1 MTAMEAARDSLRE
14 AVDDLISQEIHA
26 RREARIVDELATAE
40 TVEQGVPDEKQPRLE
55 TMRIY

>member
-14 AVDDLISQEIHA
+14 AVDDLFSQEIHA

-40 TVEQGVPDEKQPRLE
+40 TVEQGVPDEKQPR
-55 TMRIY
+55 